1 MTHLSCQDLIDI
13 AAVKVRLETPQ
24 EIRHQIWKELGRA
37 THDRHHAWRT
47 PVLATVSS
55 EGDANART
63 VVLRSVDS
71 QLNQL
76 QIYTDSRSFKAV
88 ELTANPS
95 ALFVFWSPRL
105 SWQLRVRTTVTLVKS
120 GDQVEQLWSQVQHTG
135 SAADYL
141 SPSAPGSLIPSD
153 VESSFSCQHQTIN
166 FAVLNAQVDEMDW
179 LELARSGHRRARLTH
194 DRWEWLVP

>member
-24 EIRHQIWKELGRA
+24 EICHQIWKELGRA

-76 QIYTDSRSFKAV
+76 QIYTDSRSSKAV

-120 GDQVEQLWSQVQHTG
+120 GDQVEQLWSQV
-135 SAADYL
+135 
-141 SPSAPGSLIPSD
+141 
-153 VESSFSCQHQTIN
+153 
-166 FAVLNAQVDEMDW
+166 
-179 LELARSGHRRARLTH
+179 
-194 DRWEWLVP
+194 